1 MLGQYG
7 LFEEQ
12 LQGLSRDDRLRLL
25 SELITTDAGKEITL
39 NYYLQEN
46 WSQDIKRIASEEGE
60 FEAYA
65 NIASIENGSVD
76 QHNKKKKVFAY
87 DRSVRPCLIIEKNGT
102 KRFGFN
108 TPESIYNSLLYGKK
122 AIFESQTRCQFKRP
136 SFIAEYGTEYKKP
149 LHDFLTG
156 FAKNDECDGIH
167 TLTIDFD
174 TDKAIDENFVSS
186 LIVDNPN
193 KSKALYASTISD
205 YVLLFKETLPNAL
218 QPTSIRY
225 TGRGFQFIY
234 DLRYT
239 YYFNKETEEGVRQQK
254 QFVLDVIMWLRR
266 ALEVEHIAFFNDM
279 GCMLPEG
286 VKFKLDKA
294 FETNISQ
301 TRRVPSSYNDKTG
314 MYSAYIYL
322 DKDLYKN
329 SHSLGELISF
339 CKDNYKELFELKA
352 NILKRPRKSSKMYTE
367 VESLIFAKLRV
378 KALTSIVD
386 NRYQSNTLVGSRHN
400 FITQMTNA
408 MADQLKYELHNTE
421 PSYEKLF
428 NKMVTFNHD
437 HFKEYALKLGEV
449 KSAVKGAM
457 RRRERI
463 LLRGDSTNLSNS
475 VICDFLQLTEVE
487 EGILRG
493 TTLRTKRQA
502 KKESNLMTRL
512 EKAVKINEMK
522 QNGYTFAEIAD
533 AFDISVSTAHRY
545 VNKIYPELKSKEK
558 EKIVEEKKR
567 LQYELETTQTT
578 LFETIYAKLTYQI
591 LVNKI
596 STKIYLWLSQAQ
608 EKNKLTENEVA
619 AITSLIGTVLSDS
632 IYLLVLHSDINQL
645 KLIRSNHNKILEKLF
660 DSTSFKNIINEYS
673 LFTFL
678 DKNQFSDNQLDG
690 VLNRL
695 YRNFNNLFE
704 SIISKVAFKEIASL
718 SRFYPN
724 GLIAKEYLLYKDK
737 LPFKLSFTKSIRDA
751 YNYQKFHSSSSYSSV
766 SNRVN
771 NIFK

>member
-1 MLGQYG
+1 
-7 LFEEQ
+7 
-12 LQGLSRDDRLRLL
+12 
-25 SELITTDAGKEITL
+25 
-39 NYYLQEN
+39 
-46 WSQDIKRIASEEGE
+46 
-60 FEAYA
+60 
-65 NIASIENGSVD
+65 
-76 QHNKKKKVFAY
+76 
-87 DRSVRPCLIIEKNGT
+87 
-102 KRFGFN
+102 
-108 TPESIYNSLLYGKK
+108 
-122 AIFESQTRCQFKRP
+122 
-136 SFIAEYGTEYKKP
+136 
-149 LHDFLTG
+149 
-156 FAKNDECDGIH
+156 
-167 TLTIDFD
+167 
-174 TDKAIDENFVSS
+174 
-186 LIVDNPN
+186 
-193 KSKALYASTISD
+193 
-205 YVLLFKETLPNAL
+205 
-218 QPTSIRY
+218 
-225 TGRGFQFIY
+225 
-234 DLRYT
+234 
-239 YYFNKETEEGVRQQK
+239 
-254 QFVLDVIMWLRR
+254 
-266 ALEVEHIAFFNDM
+266 
-279 GCMLPEG
+279 
-286 VKFKLDKA
+286 
-294 FETNISQ
+294 
-301 TRRVPSSYNDKTG
+301 
-314 MYSAYIYL
+314 
-322 DKDLYKN
+322 
-329 SHSLGELISF
+329 
-339 CKDNYKELFELKA
+339 
-352 NILKRPRKSSKMYTE
+352 
-367 VESLIFAKLRV
+367 
-378 KALTSIVD
+378 
-386 NRYQSNTLVGSRHN
+386 
-400 FITQMTNA
+400 
-408 MADQLKYELHNTE
+408 
-421 PSYEKLF
+421 
-428 NKMVTFNHD
+428 MVTFNHD

-578 LFETIYAKLTYQI
+578 LFETIYAKLTYRI

-632 IYLLVLHSDINQL
+632 IHLLVLHSDINQL

-690 VLNRL
+690 ILNRL

-704 SIISKVAFKEIASL
+704 SIISKVAFKEIVTL

-751 YNYQKFHSSSSYSSV
+751 YNYQRFHSSSSYSSV

-771 NIFK
+771 NIFEK